1 MGFQTCPSF
10 RHQTYR
16 NHQQKSGRNNSL
28 KYTSTK
34 SAVFISRPNRFISHV
49 LVEGRDEVVHV
60 KTTGR
65 CREILQ
71 EGATVILEEA
81 SNTNIN
87 RKTKYSLIAA
97 YKGNVLINIDSQV
110 PNMAVYEGIRAGSL
124 KEFQDITKLS
134 REVTYGNSRFDLYF
148 ESGGQKGF
156 IEVKGV
162 TLETDGIAMFPDAP
176 TERGSK
182 HVYEMIKAV
191 EEGYAGFIFFLIQ
204 MKGVTHFTPNTVRD
218 PEFTKALR
226 LAQEKG
232 VTILAY
238 DALVSEDGICI
249 GSPVKIV
256 LGENDP
262 DSLSPA
268 AQ

>member
-1 MGFQTCPSF
+1 
-10 RHQTYR
+10 
-16 NHQQKSGRNNSL
+16 L
-28 KYTSTK
+28 KYSSIKLAT
-34 SAVFISRPNRFISHV
+34 FISRPNRFISHV
-49 LVEGRDEVVHV
+49 LVDGRDEVVHV
-60 KTTGR
+60 KNTGR

-71 EGATVILEEA
+71 EGAAIILEEA
-81 SNTNIN
+81 SNPN

-97 YKGNVLINIDSQV
+97 YKGDVLINIDSQV
-110 PNMAVYEGIRAGSL
+110 PNMVVYEAIKKEML
-124 KEFQDITKLS
+124 KEFHEITRLS

-148 ESGGQKGF
+148 ESGEQKGF

-162 TLETDGIAMFPDAP
+162 TLEVDGIAMFPDAP

-204 MKGVTHFTPNTVRD
+204 MKGVTHFTPNVVRD
-218 PEFTKALR
+218 PKFAKALR

-238 DALVSEDGICI
+238 DALVDDAGICI
-249 GSPVKIV
+249 GNPVPVI
-256 LGENDP
+256 LE
-262 DSLSPA
+262 
-268 AQ
+268 